1 MTVMIISFRMPWNLV
16 ELKFLP
22 LNKNKKIKSAT
33 ITKSALPAKPKG
45 ISMIGV
51 R

>member
-1 MTVMIISFRMPWNLV
+1 MTVMIISFRMPWNLIKLV
-16 ELKFLP
+16 FLKLD
-22 LNKNKKIKSAT
+22 KNKEIKSAT